1 MIEQEIKQALSK
13 QFQRS
18 VEEITDRTHLTND
31 LNADSLDLMEIV
43 MWVEDH
49 FRISL
54 LEAEYEKALTVGAI
68 RDLVDSKLAEQKNA
82 G

>member
-1 MIEQEIKQALSK
+1 MIEQEIKQALSR
-13 QFQRS
+13 QFQRPI
-18 VEEITDRTHLTND
+18 EEITSDTHLSND

-49 FRISL
+49 FKVSL
-54 LEAEYEKALTVGAI
+54 VEADYEQALTVGAI
-68 RDLVDSKLAEQKNA
+68 RDLVNSKQNKV

>member
-13 QFQRS
+13 QFQRP
-18 VEEITDRTHLTND
+18 VEEITSDTHLSND
-31 LNADSLDLMEIV
+31 LDADSLDLMEIV

-49 FRISL
+49 FKISL
-54 LEAEYEKALTVGAI
+54 VEAEYEQALTVGAI
-68 RDLVDSKLAEQKNA
+68 RDLVTSKQNNA

>member
-13 QFQRS
+13 QFHRP
-18 VEEITDRTHLTND
+18 VDEITSDTHLTTD

-49 FRISL
+49 FKISL
-54 LEAEYEKALTVGAI
+54 IEAEYEQALTVGAI
-68 RDLVDSKLAEQKNA
+68 RDLVASKQN

>member
-13 QFQRS
+13 QFQRP
-18 VEEITDRTHLTND
+18 VEDINSETHLSND

-49 FRISL
+49 FKISL
-54 LEAEYEKALTVGAI
+54 VEAEYEKALTVGAI
-68 RDLVDSKLAEQKNA
+68 RDLVASKQKTA

>member
-13 QFQRS
+13 QFQQP
-18 VEEITDRTHLTND
+18 VEQLTSETHLTND

-49 FRISL
+49 FKISL
-54 LEAEYEKALTVGAI
+54 LESEYERALTVGAI
-68 RDLVDSKLAEQKNA
+68 RDLVASKQKTA